1 MVSSKHGPHPWQ
13 RQQGHPNFFPVLGS
27 KHNPSVRPSRQKDFS
42 GFTEVLEGNL
52 HEDPGMTLQQRTSQV
67 GKESLT
73 KTESKGKT
81 NKTKQKTAQK
91 KSQVRKCFTHPQAR
105 SKAVSP
111 TYREQNCNTETL
123 RAGVNWNT
131 QEPGAVFGTVGG
143 NTASNGNR

>member
-27 KHNPSVRPSRQKDFS
+27 KRNPYLRPSRQKDFS

-73 KTESKGKT
+73 KTEAKGKT
-81 NKTKQKTAQK
+81 NKKLPFT
-91 KSQVRKCFTHPQAR
+91 QVP
-105 SKAVSP
+105 
-111 TYREQNCNTETL
+111 
-123 RAGVNWNT
+123 RAK
-131 QEPGAVFGTVGG
+131 
-143 NTASNGNR
+143 